1 MGTLLDQ
8 PVRRDQEYSENIEI
22 EKVKTLS
29 FKHEI
34 SIQETIDILKFL
46 EMKRQNDLYQA
57 NGDIHDEQM
66 AGLGELLTSLN
77 QNIESVVTILED
89 KR

>member
-1 MGTLLDQ
+1 MGTLLEQ

-29 FKHEI
+29 YKHEI

-77 QNIESVVTILED
+77 QNIESIVTILED